1 MTLSSAA
8 SRQKRPPVA
17 AGMQAVGWWMLE
29 ARYRERVE
37 HGDIEPDADQARAVG
52 ELARLEAALAD
63 YRLPGR
69 QRRGLFGRKGPA
81 APSPLGVYLHGGVGR
96 GKSMLM
102 DLFHETVDVAAKR
115 RVHFHDFMLDVH
127 ARLHRRRRSHPSEG
141 EPLLPLADALAG
153 EAWLLCFDEFHVTN
167 IADAMILGR
176 LFDALFERGVVVVA
190 TSNWPPDRLYEGGL
204 QRHLFVPF
212 IERLK
217 QRVAVVPLD
226 GHRDYRLD
234 RLRELRVYWYP
245 LGSAARGGLES
256 LFATMTDG
264 NAGEEE
270 TLHVGMRHLT
280 IPRSSHGVAWF
291 DFADLCDRA
300 LGAADYLA
308 LTERYHTIIV
318 DGVPMLTPDK
328 RNEARRFMTL
338 VDALYERGTHL
349 VLAAEAPP
357 ERLYPEGD
365 GAFEFERTVSRLNEM
380 QSKDWVERARERADH
395 AGPLDPAVLPHHA
408 REEAAVVDDNPRT
421 RRHRGRPPRPQGR

>member
-1 MTLSSAA
+1 
-8 SRQKRPPVA
+8 
-17 AGMQAVGWWMLE
+17 MLE
-29 ARYRERVE
+29 ARYRELVE
-37 HGDIEPDADQARAVG
+37 AGEVEPDKDQARAVA
-52 ELARLEAALAD
+52 ELARLERDLAD
-63 YRLPGR
+63 YRPAARG
-69 QRRGLFGRKGPA
+69 RRGLFGRRAAAVEPPA
-81 APSPLGVYLHGGVGR
+81 GVYLHGGVGR

-102 DLFHETVDVAAKR
+102 DLFHGEVDVARKR

-127 ARLHRRRRSHPSEG
+127 GRLHERRRSHPREG
-141 EPLLPLADALAG
+141 EPLLPLADALAE

-176 LFDALFERGVVVVA
+176 LFDALFARGVVAVA

-204 QRHLFVPF
+204 QRNLFVPF

-217 QRVAVVPLD
+217 ERVTVLALE

-245 LGSAARGGLES
+245 LGPAARRGLED

-264 NAGEEE
+264 NAGEPE
-270 TLHVGMRHLT
+270 TLHVGMRHLP
-280 IPRSSHGVAWF
+280 IPRASHGAAWF
-291 DFADLCDRA
+291 DFADLCERA

-318 DGVPMLTPDK
+318 ENVPLLTPDR

-349 VLAAEAPP
+349 VVAAEAPP
-357 ERLYPEGD
+357 EALYPEGD
-365 GAFEFERTVSRLNEM
+365 GAFEFQRTASRLNEM
-380 QSKDWVERARERADH
+380 QSKDWVDRARERAEQ

-408 REEAAVVDDNPRT
+408 
-421 RRHRGRPPRPQGR
+421 

>member
-1 MTLSSAA
+1 
-8 SRQKRPPVA
+8 
-17 AGMQAVGWWMLE
+17 MLE
-29 ARYRERVE
+29 ARYRELVE
-37 HGDIEPDADQARAVG
+37 RGEIEVDRDQARAVA
-52 ELARLEAALAD
+52 ELARLERALAD
-63 YRLPGR
+63 YRPAARG
-69 QRRGLFGRKGPA
+69 RRGLFGRRTAPA
-81 APSPLGVYLHGGVGR
+81 DPPPGVYLHGGVGR

-102 DLFHETVDVAAKR
+102 DLFHGGIDVEKKR

-127 ARLHRRRRSHPSEG
+127 ARLHERRRSHPREG
-141 EPLLPLADALAG
+141 EPLVPLADALAA

-176 LFDALFERGVVVVA
+176 LFDALFARGVVVVA

-204 QRHLFVPF
+204 QRNLFVPF

-217 QRVAVVPLD
+217 ERVAVVPLE

-234 RLRELRVYWYP
+234 RLRELRVYWHP
-245 LGSAARGGLES
+245 LGPTARQGLED

-270 TLHVGMRHLT
+270 TMHVGMRHLA
-280 IPRSSHGVAWF
+280 IPRASHGVAWF
-291 DFADLCDRA
+291 DFADLCERA

-318 DGVPMLTPDK
+318 EGVPMLTPDK

-349 VLAAEAPP
+349 VVAAEAPP
-357 ERLYPEGD
+357 ETLYPEGD
-365 GAFEFERTVSRLNEM
+365 GAFEFQRTVSRLNEM
-380 QSKDWVERARERADH
+380 QSKDWVDRARERAEH
-395 AGPLDPAVLPHHA
+395 AGPMDPAVLPHHA
-408 REEAAVVDDNPRT
+408 
-421 RRHRGRPPRPQGR
+421 